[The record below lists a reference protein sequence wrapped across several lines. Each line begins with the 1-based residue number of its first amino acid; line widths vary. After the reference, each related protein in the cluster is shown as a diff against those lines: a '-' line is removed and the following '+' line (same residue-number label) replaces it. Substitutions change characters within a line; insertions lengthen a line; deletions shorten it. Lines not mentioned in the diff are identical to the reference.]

1 MPNSN
6 SPSPNGA
13 NGRDTKGRFIIGNPG
28 GTGNPHARKVGQL
41 RSAMLRAMTQAD
53 MRAIVAKLVE
63 LAKGGN
69 VQAAKELID
78 RCIGR
83 PVEADLIARI
93 EELEFLMRDKE

>member
-1 MPNSN
+1 MEEARLS
-6 SPSPNGA
+6 
-13 NGRDTKGRFIIGNPG
+13 
-28 GTGNPHARKVGQL
+28 PHARKVGQL